1 MHLIEAIK
9 ANESKQFTAPGPR
22 TIPVFA
28 ETPLDIPLTSIERQY
43 LRQRFMQHTRH
54 PSFIEMLQ
62 RGGTFINGKR
72 IRSTRQWRARQ
83 RAKRMAFGLG
93 MVPVPF
99 KHMPHR
105 CGPCCYKVDDDKYN
119 ARPAVLYTGQP
130 IHANEWDDEGYCFRD
145 DELYDKIIGKLLD
158 WKDEKLTIEQF
169 KQHIHDLHIVQCRPE
184 YLGQFDAGD
193 HYQDVLPEDGELP
206 TAVQDKVD
214 ELNEVIKAQGPVSWY
229 PGKERITFE
238 DSYIAEIYQ
247 CYCKEWDER
256 FAGKESA

>member
-1 MHLIEAIK
+1 MTFDRIMTDPQAPAAPSMILDTEIGKPVKKEITVYEGTPGKFYLTAYAAIQND
-9 ANESKQFTAPGPR
+9 AT
-22 TIPVFA
+22 
-28 ETPLDIPLTSIERQY
+28 
-43 LRQRFMQHTRH
+43 HT
-54 PSFIEMLQ
+54 MCD
-62 RGGTFINGKR
+62 TC
-72 IRSTRQWRARQ
+72 
-83 RAKRMAFGLG
+83 G

-119 ARPAVLYTGQP
+119 ARPAVPYTGQP

-145 DELYDKIIGKLLD
+145 DELDDKIIGKLLD

-206 TAVQDKVD
+206 KSVQDKVD

-256 FAGKESA
+256 FAEKESA